1 MADVTQ
7 ASRGNTPSLATPKFP
22 VDDHTPAIS
31 SPLNPDAPAPIPRPT
46 RPPPR
51 EQREK
56 RDTLKKRE
64 STKARGGTPD
74 HHRGRK
80 SSNAVPGVPS
90 PMRYSIPEPK
100 LSDYEVPRD
109 VYFIS
114 HEPNTFLTPEGKHEL
129 KRPLDLAENKKG
141 YRYTLC
147 VADPFFRHKQFYRQ
161 TETQPYGPRMSFND
175 SDKSIH
181 FSTSGHIITN
191 EKGWRMSKANVCA
204 REGTS
209 YFEVKILRGV
219 PRDGPVVPSGGET
232 TPQPHIRAGWAR
244 REAPLDAPV
253 GFDGYS
259 YGITDIR
266 IDTMYRSR
274 PGRLF
279 HPSATKPKSSSK
291 ASAASK
297 NAKAIRAAESLP
309 APDDAFRE
317 GDVLGLELTLPPLAL
332 HRKVVTGMYNPA
344 VDNFASANVPSS
356 STTGALEP
364 APDVIRDRIPVAYKG
379 HMYFEAMDYV
389 PTKPVEAYADRGLFN
404 KVVPHPNHEDPALR
418 SLPRSALRVYK
429 NGVYL
434 GTAFENL
441 LAFLPPASQ
450 PSAAQGARLGFDD
463 AMLGYFPAVAA
474 FTGGV
479 AEVNFGPDWWAPPE
493 RWEGPGVELASEGDV
508 GAKGRELKGVG
519 ERFKEQIAEDVLWDI
534 VDEADFF
541 AQDGGY
547 AAEEVGG
554 GAKGASGGHARRV
567 ANLQEASE

>member
-1 MADVTQ
+1 MAEVTQ
-7 ASRGNTPSLATPKFP
+7 SSRGNTPSLATPKFP
-22 VDDHTPAIS
+22 ADDHTPAIS
-31 SPLNPDAPAPIPRPT
+31 SPLNPDAPVGASRSS
-46 RPPPR
+46 RPPAR

-64 STKARGGTPD
+64 STKGRSGTPD
-74 HHRGRK
+74 NHGPK
-80 SSNAVPGVPS
+80 SSKAVPGVPS

-100 LSDYEVPRD
+100 LSDYEPARD
-109 VYFIS
+109 IYFTS
-114 HEPNTFLTPEGKHEL
+114 HEPNPFITPDGEHEL

-147 VADPFFRHKQFYRQ
+147 IADPLFRHKQFYRQ
-161 TETQPYGPRMSFND
+161 SDTRPFGPRMSFND

-181 FSTSGHIITN
+181 FSASSGRIVTN

-209 YFEVKILRGV
+209 YFEVQILRGV
-219 PRDGPVVPSGGET
+219 PKEGPVVPSGGET

-266 IDTMYRSR
+266 IDTMHRSR

-279 HPSATKPKSSSK
+279 HPSANKAKATSKSST
-291 ASAASK
+291 ASK
-297 NAKAIRAAESLP
+297 NAKSNKLAESLP
-309 APDDAFRE
+309 TTDDAFRE
-317 GDVLGLELTLPPLAL
+317 GDILGLELTLPPLSL

-344 VDNFASANVPSS
+344 VDNFASSQS
-356 STTGALEP
+356 
-364 APDVIRDRIPVAYKG
+364 APGTLDPNHDIIRDRIPVAYKG
-379 HMYFEAMDYV
+379 HMYFESMDYIS
-389 PTKPVEAYADRGLFN
+389 TKPMETYADRGPFN
-404 KVVPHPNHEDPALR
+404 KVTPNPNHEEAALR
-418 SLPRSALRVYK
+418 SLPRSSLRVYR
-429 NGVYL
+429 NGKLL

-463 AMLGYFPAVAA
+463 AMVGYFPAVAA

-479 AEVNFGPDWWAPPE
+479 AEVNFGPEWWAPPE
-493 RWEGPGVELASEGDV
+493 R
-508 GAKGRELKGVG
+508 AKGEVGGDGEAGEAGGEMKGVG

-541 AQDGGY
+541 VQDGGF
-547 AAEEVGG
+547 
-554 GAKGASGGHARRV
+554 
-567 ANLQEASE
+567 